1 MPAGG
6 PALGRRPA
14 AAFRRLV
21 FGIDGTLMKLSGGTE
36 RTRDAARLA
45 AGFAAL
51 LLLGACAGDDRQI
64 VCPPVLLVPDADRMV
79 KFNEL
84 GTDLTDVRFEVEL
97 QEPSIACQYD
107 GGANAI
113 DADLTVRFVTSIGP
127 AEETRQAQFRYFV
140 AIATA
145 VGRRIVARQEFDL
158 NVPFPEGQARMAV
171 TEGVEPRI
179 PLNPSQDGSEFEVF
193 VGLALNKEELEYNR
207 RAR

>member
-1 MPAGG
+1 MRVGESAAPRG
-6 PALGRRPA
+6 PA
-14 AAFRRLV
+14 AAARRLAPV
-21 FGIDGTLMKLSGGTE
+21 VHGTIMKLSAGTE
-36 RTRDAARLA
+36 RTRDAARPAVAL
-45 AGFAAL
+45 AAL
-51 LLLGACAGDDRQI
+51 LLLAACAGENRQI

-79 KFNEL
+79 KFDER
-84 GTDLTDVRFEVEL
+84 GSDLTDVRFEVEL

-107 GGANAI
+107 DGANAI
-113 DADLTVRFVTSIGP
+113 DADLTVRFVTAIGP

-158 NVPFPEGQARMAV
+158 SVPFQEGQSRMAV

-193 VGLALNKEELEYNR
+193 VGLALSKQELEYNR
-207 RAR
+207 RNR